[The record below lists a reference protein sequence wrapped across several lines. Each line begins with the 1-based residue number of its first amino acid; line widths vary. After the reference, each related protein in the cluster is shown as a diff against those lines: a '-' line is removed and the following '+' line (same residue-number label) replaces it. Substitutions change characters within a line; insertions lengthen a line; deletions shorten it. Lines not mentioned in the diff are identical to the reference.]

1 MTNSINFITKFAIG
15 ITATIAGCHSTPL
28 DHARSKLPIHPP
40 KTRGDGL
47 QAIDHFENPVQTAS
61 HFVVKNTSPI
71 REDQSAVQGTVVEA
85 PATSVPH
92 AGLMDSMGVNFV
104 RPAYSQLV
112 EMPIDL
118 PTVIRLVDANSPAVS
133 IAQARIR
140 EAQARLARAEVQW
153 LPTLT
158 AGIAYNRFDG
168 QTQNQGG
175 SVFGVSRANLF
186 AGGGPTLN
194 LDLSEAIYRP
204 LIERQLSSAEQLR
217 AQATCLAT
225 ELEAVLAYLDL
236 LQIYGLLEINA
247 DTITKA
253 ESMLKSAENA
263 KDAKLDRTAGDVNR
277 AKTEVLFRRIERID
291 LVGKT
296 GVASARLGR
305 LLLLEPGVQLI
316 PADTAVVPIDL
327 IDPNTT
333 LDELVSTAVRNRPD
347 LAALRN
353 VIGAAWANVRKQEE
367 GPRIPKLSVSNQAGV
382 FGGGLNGDLENFD
395 SRNALSA
402 QLYWEVK
409 NLGFGNRAETDER
422 RAILSQARIQL
433 VESQARACAE
443 IVEVAQTAAAKQESL
458 MLAEQAI
465 DQATELYRINKE
477 GTLNVVDAKNL
488 FDALRPLQAIQTLNQ
503 SRQNYLNAILDY
515 NRSQYRLYTLLGSN
529 PVVSATGSL

>member
-1 MTNSINFITKFAIG
+1 MANTVNYGVKIAIG
-15 ITATIAGCHSTPL
+15 ISATFVGCHSAPNETARTKSTFNPL
-28 DHARSKLPIHPP
+28 QVRN
-40 KTRGDGL
+40 GDLTKGKQDENSVRPVSY
-47 QAIDHFENPVQTAS
+47 QAIDESIPDKS
-61 HFVVKNTSPI
+61 
-71 REDQSAVQGTVVEA
+71 RESGQQGSVVEA
-85 PATSVPH
+85 LATSLPR
-92 AGLMDSMGVNFV
+92 AGSIDSDGKNFV
-104 RPAYSQLV
+104 RPAYSVLT

-118 PTVIRLVDANSPAVS
+118 PSVIRLVDANSPAVS

-153 LPTLT
+153 LPNLT
-158 AGIAYNRFDG
+158 AGVAYNRFDG

-175 SVFGVSRANLF
+175 AVFGVSRANLF

-217 AQATCLAT
+217 ARATCLAS
-225 ELEAVLAYLDL
+225 ELEAVLAYIDL
-236 LQIYGLLEINA
+236 LQIYSLLEINA
-247 DTITKA
+247 DTIAKA
-253 ESMLKSAENA
+253 ESMLTAAENA

-277 AKTEVLFRRIERID
+277 AKTEVLFRRIERIE
-291 LVGKT
+291 LIGKT
-296 GVASARLGR
+296 GVASSRLGR
-305 LLLLEPGVQLI
+305 LLLLDPNLQLI
-316 PADTAVVPIDL
+316 PADISVVQIDL
-327 IDPNTT
+327 IDSKTT
-333 LDELVSTAVRNRPD
+333 LDELISTAVRNRPD

-353 VIGAAWANVRKQEE
+353 VIGAAWANVKKQEE
-367 GPRIPKLSVSNQAGV
+367 GPRLPKLAVTNQTGA
-382 FGGGLNGDLENFD
+382 FGGGLNGDLGNFD

-402 QLYWEVK
+402 QLYWEIK
-409 NLGFGNRAETDER
+409 NLGFGNRAEMDER

-465 DQATELYRINKE
+465 EQATELYRINKE

-503 SRQNYLNAILDY
+503 ARQNYLNAILDY
-515 NRSQYRLYTLLGSN
+515 NRAQYRLYTLLGTN
-529 PVVSATGSL
+529 PVVSTPNSF